1 VFLTR
6 PPAHRLHTAKQLV
19 HGASADLLSL
29 CVLTSPLA
37 LADLDAIMDTV
48 VTELGD
54 SKKKASSKASTGDAD
69 ALPVSARIKNLIR
82 GIDDP
87 DHPYTSRSEAVFAV
101 VLAMLGAGCTDDQI
115 EAVLLDPSYP
125 IAAHVLDQ
133 SKPGEYPI
141 AANGSSS
148 DWRRVQKP

>member
-1 VFLTR
+1 
-6 PPAHRLHTAKQLV
+6 
-19 HGASADLLSL
+19 
-29 CVLTSPLA
+29 
-37 LADLDAIMDTV
+37 
-48 VTELGD
+48 
-54 SKKKASSKASTGDAD
+54 
-69 ALPVSARIKNLIR
+69 
-82 GIDDP
+82 
-87 DHPYTSRSEAVFAV
+87 VFAV